1 MWFRV
6 GVEFGRLDT
15 PSYPDHI
22 GTGRH
27 DEPNTSTDLGTHFGT
42 DQHHDDRRRV
52 RRGPAQIRLLRGR
65 PGRYERADNPA
76 LQLHD
81 DQRLGHSRS
90 GQPPR
95 QCISFLV
102 GLWPLVNGSLTYT
115 DPVEACAGRRTV
127 LARNIPDNA
136 RYIVLY
142 DSGPGA
148 PHVEFKVWH

>member
-90 GQPPR
+90 GQPPEAMHLLPGR
-95 QCISFLV
+95 PLAV
-102 GLWPLVNGSLTYT
+102 GQRL
-115 DPVEACAGRRTV
+115 
-127 LARNIPDNA
+127 PD
-136 RYIVLY
+136 LY
-142 DSGPGA
+142 RPS
-148 PHVEFKVWH
+148 